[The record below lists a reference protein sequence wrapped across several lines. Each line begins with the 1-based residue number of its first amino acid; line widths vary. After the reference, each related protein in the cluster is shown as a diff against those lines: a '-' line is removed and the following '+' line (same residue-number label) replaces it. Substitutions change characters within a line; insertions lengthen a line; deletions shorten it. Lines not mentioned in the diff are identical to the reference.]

1 MLRRPIIDEPM
12 SRFAIWS
19 NRLALFALATAALS
33 VIVLRGDLLEIIPA
47 LATFGA
53 SLVLAVLAILCS
65 FAAAVVIWREGLSG
79 IGRAVAGFFIGCALL
94 AYPAYL
100 GYLAYRLPPIHDI
113 TTDPGRPPRFEVIS
127 RLRPR
132 GSNDYPSANAAIQRA
147 AYSDIMPLQVLQ
159 NTTTVY
165 EAALVVVKKR
175 KWNVIDARPPMP
187 ARREATIEAVARTMI
202 MGFRDD
208 VVIRVSPLG
217 TGAQVDVRSASRY
230 GFPDFGGNAARVR
243 ALLDD
248 IDDAAS
254 SEPKPEPERRPA
266 SAPQQRQPTK
276 R

>member
-1 MLRRPIIDEPM
+1 M

-19 NRLALFALATAALS
+19 NRLGLFALATAALS
-33 VIVLRGDLLEIIPA
+33 VIVLRGDLLEIVPA

-65 FAAAVVIWREGLSG
+65 FAAAIVIWREGLSG
-79 IGRAVAGFFIGCALL
+79 IGRAVSGFFVGCALL

-100 GYLAYRLPPIHDI
+100 GYLAYKLPPIHDV
-113 TTDPGRPPRFEVIS
+113 TTDPGRPPRFDVIS

-132 GSNDYPSANAAIQRA
+132 GSNDYPSGNAAMQRA
-147 AYSDIMPLQVLQ
+147 AYPDIMPLQVLQ
-159 NTTTVY
+159 NMTTAY
-165 EAALVVVKKR
+165 DAALAVVKKR
-175 KWNVIDARPPMP
+175 KWSVIDARAPT
-187 ARREATIEAVARTMI
+187 ATRREGVIEAVARSMI

-217 TGAQVDVRSASRY
+217 TGAQIDVRSASRY
-230 GFPDFGGNAARVR
+230 GFHDFGGNVARVR
-243 ALLDD
+243 ALLED

-254 SEPKPEPERRPA
+254 SEPRPEPERRPA
-266 SAPQQRQPTK
+266 SAPQQRQPAK